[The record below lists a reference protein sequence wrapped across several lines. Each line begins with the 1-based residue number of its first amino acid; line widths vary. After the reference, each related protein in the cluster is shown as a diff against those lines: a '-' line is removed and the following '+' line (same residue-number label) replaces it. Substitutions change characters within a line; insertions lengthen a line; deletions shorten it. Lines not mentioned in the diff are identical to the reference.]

1 MQKFNLIM
9 EKNSDYK
16 SVKLDNP
23 SIIFEEL
30 RDHLGKQAEEVLM
43 VVCVDIKLN
52 DIGRFE
58 VSRGSLNASIVSIRE
73 IFKRV
78 MLCNAHSFFLVH
90 NHPSGDLTPSHS
102 DIEVTKAVK
111 KASNILQIELLD
123 HVIISQDDYVS
134 LKEQGLF

>member
-9 EKNSDYK
+9 EKNSGYK

-23 SIIFEEL
+23 GIIFEEL

-52 DIGRFE
+52 DIGKFE
-58 VSRGSLNASIVSIRE
+58 VSRGSLSASIVNIRE

-78 MLCNAHSFFLVH
+78 ILCNANGFFLVH
-90 NHPSGDLTPSHS
+90 NHPSGDLTPSPS
-102 DIEVTKAVK
+102 DVEVTKAIK
-111 KASNILQIELLD
+111 KASKIMEIELLD
-123 HVIISQDDYVS
+123 HVIISQDNYVS
-134 LKEQGLF
+134 LREQELF